1 VERGTGNRQGKRAG
15 CGPYLIWRSELTL
28 HEAERGDTLRRI
40 ARSGD
45 PDRSLAALFAPRP
58 ARDDLFALIALNV
71 ELARIAEI
79 VGEPGL
85 GMIRLQWWRDAIDRA
100 EAGEATGHPVA
111 DAIGAALRRQ
121 KLSRAR
127 IDALIEARNFD
138 IETKIMPDWAALEAY
153 LAATA
158 GGLFASSAEYLAA
171 PGSSLEAASFQAG
184 LAYGLTGLMRALPV
198 HAASGRVYLPADALL
213 RHGTSP
219 EAVLAGQSSDG
230 LLAVLAEL
238 RLKARQAL
246 AAANRHVAQL
256 DSNARAAFRP
266 LCLVDPYLA
275 SLEKA
280 ERDPLREIAGINP
293 LTRVWCMA
301 RWRG

>member
-1 VERGTGNRQGKRAG
+1 MRKG
-15 CGPYLIWRSELTL
+15 
-28 HEAERGDTLRRI
+28 
-40 ARSGD
+40 
-45 PDRSLAALFAPRP
+45 
-58 ARDDLFALIALNV
+58 
-71 ELARIAEI
+71 
-79 VGEPGL
+79 
-85 GMIRLQWWRDAIDRA
+85 
-100 EAGEATGHPVA
+100 
-111 DAIGAALRRQ
+111 

-127 IDALIEARNFD
+127 IDALIDARNFD

-158 GGLFASSAEYLAA
+158 GGVFALGGECL
-171 PGSSLEAASFQAG
+171 GSRGPSLETAAFQAG

-198 HAASGRVYLPADALL
+198 HAVSGRVYLPADALI

-219 EAVLAGQSSDG
+219 EAVLAGKASDG

-238 RLKARQAL
+238 RGKARQAL
-246 AAANRHVAQL
+246 AEASRHVAEL
-256 DSNARAAFRP
+256 DANARAAFRP

-293 LTRVWCMA
+293 LTRFWRMA

>member
-1 VERGTGNRQGKRAG
+1 
-15 CGPYLIWRSELTL
+15 L

-45 PDRSLAALFAPRP
+45 PDRSLAASFAPRE
-58 ARDDLFALIALNV
+58 ARADLFALIAFNV
-71 ELARIAEI
+71 ELARIAEL
-79 VGEPGL
+79 VSEPSL
-85 GMIRLQWWRDAIDRA
+85 GVIRLQWWREAIERA
-100 EAGEATGHPVA
+100 VKGEATGYPVA
-111 DAIGAALRRQ
+111 DAIGEALRQR
-121 KLSRAR
+121 KLSGAR
-127 IDALIEARNFD
+127 IDALIDARNFD
-138 IETKIMPDWAALEAY
+138 IEVKIMPDLASLEAY

-158 GGLFASSAEYLAA
+158 GGLFASGGECL
-171 PGSSLEAASFQAG
+171 GSRGPELERAASQAG

-219 EAVLAGQSSDG
+219 EAVLAGKSSDG
-230 LLAVLAEL
+230 LLDVLAEL

-246 AAANRHVAQL
+246 TEANRHVGEL
-256 DSNARAAFRP
+256 DADARAAFRP

-275 SLEKA
+275 ALDKA
-280 ERDPLREIAGINP
+280 GRDPLREIAEINP
-293 LTRVWCMA
+293 LTRFWRMA